1 MNNSYLYEYF
11 RKDKTREEVY
21 VVKEGDTLYNIANTL
36 KINLDELIKSN
47 NLQNSWIFPNQVLII
62 PREQN
67 SDGIYFEEYKIK
79 FNDTLAKISE
89 DFNITVDEI
98 IKYNDLGKLKLLG
111 NQELQIPKNYKT
123 YQIVATDTLDYI
135 LNKTGMTAYELL
147 EANYDTLLKVGTV
160 IKIK

>member
-11 RKDKTREEVY
+11 RKDKNREEVY

-111 NQELQIPKNYKT
+111 DQELQIPKNYKT

-147 EANYDTLLKVGTV
+147 EANFDTLLKVGTV

>member
-11 RKDKTREEVY
+11 RKDKNREEVY

-79 FNDTLAKISE
+79 FNDTLAKIYE

-147 EANYDTLLKVGTV
+147 EANFDTLLKVGTV

>member
-11 RKDKTREEVY
+11 RKDKNREEVY

-98 IKYNDLGKLKLLG
+98 VKYNDLGKLKLLG

-147 EANYDTLLKVGTV
+147 EANFDTLLKVGTV

>member
-11 RKDKTREEVY
+11 RKDKNREEVY

-89 DFNITVDEI
+89 DFNITLDEI

-111 NQELQIPKNYKT
+111 DQELQIPKNYKT

-147 EANYDTLLKVGTV
+147 EANFDTLLKVGTV

>member
-11 RKDKTREEVY
+11 RKDKNREEVY

-147 EANYDTLLKVGTV
+147 EANFDTLLKVGTV